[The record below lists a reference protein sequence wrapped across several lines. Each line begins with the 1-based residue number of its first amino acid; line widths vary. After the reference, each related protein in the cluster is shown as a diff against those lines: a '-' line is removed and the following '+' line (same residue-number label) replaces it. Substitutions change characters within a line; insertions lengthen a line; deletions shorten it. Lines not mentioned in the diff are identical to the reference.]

1 MSKICPTGFFCFD
14 KSTFTLILVIG
25 IVGSLYGINHNRD
38 KLLKSSVNLQSDKKQ
53 FQELETQLHQQE
65 SKIKSLENTFKNE
78 QHQKNHLQKIEDTI
92 TSNYMYTVEKDYQR
106 VINPLMPPE
115 RSYPY
120 RTNRIGVPIN
130 IPTRGESSHFQ
141 QVGALTSKK
150 GSGEPIILPL
160 YGKPTYPGS
169 SKWLYYTG
177 TDKYP
182 SVKLPVNHKN
192 KECQGDFGCEEI
204 HNGDN
209 IQVPAYGNDFSVS
222 VYQLDKPRY
231 IPYVY

>member
-1 MSKICPTGFFCFD
+1 MAKICPTGFFCFD
-14 KSTFTLILVIG
+14 KSTFTLILIIG
-25 IVGSLYGINHNRD
+25 IVGTLYGINHNRD
-38 KLLKSSVNLQSDKKQ
+38 KLTQNNQELSSKKTQ
-53 FQELETQLHQQE
+53 YQELESQLENQE
-65 SKIKSLENTFKNE
+65 SKIKSLENKVHRE
-78 QHQKNHLQKIEDTI
+78 QNGRQLQDVQDTI
-92 TSNYMYTVEKDYQR
+92 TADYMYTVEKDYQR
-106 VINPLMPPE
+106 VVNPLMPPE

-141 QVGALTSKK
+141 QVGALTSK
-150 GSGEPIILPL
+150 SSNGEPIILPL

-169 SKWLYYTG
+169 NKWLYYTG

-182 SVKLPVNHKN
+182 SVKLPVNHKK

-204 HNGDN
+204 HNGDS

>member
-53 FQELETQLHQQE
+53 FQELETQLHQQ
-65 SKIKSLENTFKNE
+65 
-78 QHQKNHLQKIEDTI
+78 DTI